1 MSEGMRAMGLE
12 RLRSIVP
19 PPAEPLEPGLPDG
32 WPQVEAELGTELP
45 DDFKRFT
52 ELYGSG
58 KFDDFLYLLN
68 PFAADP
74 AGNLVGSRDTMLEAY
89 AETRAK
95 FPDRL
100 PLPPWPEPG
109 GLLPLGRSDNGN
121 ELYWLTE
128 GQPARWPVVAFAG
141 RSTQH
146 EVHPHPVTE
155 FLALLLSGELET
167 SVFPGGFLRR
177 GTHRFIP
184 SV

>member
-1 MSEGMRAMGLE
+1 LGLE

-19 PPAEPLEPGLPDG
+19 PPAEPLEPGVRDG
-32 WPQVEAELGTELP
+32 WGRVEAELGTELP

-74 AGNLVGSRDTMLEAY
+74 AGSLLGARDTMLEAY

-121 ELYWLTE
+121 ELYWRTQGE
-128 GQPARWPVVAFAG
+128 PATWPVVAFAG
-141 RSTQH
+141 RSTRH
-146 EVHPHPVTE
+146 EIHPHSVTE
-155 FLALLLSGELET
+155 FLALLLSGELMT
-167 SVFPGGFLRR
+167 SVFPDSFLRR
-177 GTHRFIP
+177 ASHEFVP
-184 SV
+184 ST

>member
-1 MSEGMRAMGLE
+1 MDLE
-12 RLRSIVP
+12 RLRSIAP
-19 PPAEPLEPGLPDG
+19 PPEAPLEPGVLDE
-32 WPQVEAELGTELP
+32 WPRVEADLGTELP
-45 DDFKRFT
+45 EDFKRFT

-74 AGNLVGSRDTMLEAY
+74 AGNLVSGRDLMLDGY
-89 AETRAK
+89 AETRAR

-121 ELYWLTE
+121 ELYWLTR
-128 GQPARWPVVAFAG
+128 GRPADWGVVVFAG
-141 RSTQH
+141 RSTDH
-146 EVHPHPVTE
+146 ELHLQPVTR

-167 SVFPGGFLRR
+167 AMFPASFLLRER
-177 GTHRFIP
+177 HRFVP
-184 SV
+184 ST

>member
-1 MSEGMRAMGLE
+1 MGLE
-12 RLRSIVP
+12 RLRSVVP
-19 PPAEPLEPGLPDG
+19 PPAEPLERGEPARWAG
-32 WPQVEAELGTELP
+32 VEAELGTVLP
-45 DDFKRFT
+45 DDFKAFT

-74 AGNLVGSRDTMLEAY
+74 AGNLLAARDGMLAAY
-89 AETRAK
+89 AGTRAK
-95 FPDRL
+95 FPERL

-128 GQPARWPVVAFAG
+128 GSPPAWPVVAFAG
-141 RSTQH
+141 RSTRH
-146 EVHPHPVTE
+146 EVHRHPVTD

-167 SVFPGGFLRR
+167 GVFPDSFLRR
-177 GTHRFIP
+177 AAHEFIP
-184 SV
+184 SR

>member
-1 MSEGMRAMGLE
+1 MGLE
-12 RLRSIVP
+12 RLRSIAP
-19 PPAEPLEPGLPDG
+19 PPAEPLEPGVPDG
-32 WPQVEAELGTELP
+32 WPRVEAELGTALP

-74 AGNLVGSRDTMLEAY
+74 AGNLIAARDTMLEAY

-121 ELYWLTE
+121 ELYWLTGAE
-128 GQPARWPVVAFAG
+128 PAGWAVVAFAG
-141 RSTQH
+141 RSTRH
-146 EVHPHPVTE
+146 EIHPHPVTR
-155 FLALLLSGELET
+155 FLALLLSGDLET
-167 SVFPGGFLRR
+167 QVFPERFLR
-177 GTHRFIP
+177 GSTHEFVP
-184 SV
+184 SA

>member
-1 MSEGMRAMGLE
+1 MGLE

-19 PPAEPLEPGLPDG
+19 PPAEPLEAGAPDQ
-32 WPQVEAELGTELP
+32 WPRVEAELGTRLP

-74 AGNLVGSRDTMLEAY
+74 AGNLVAARDTMLAAY

-100 PLPPWPEPG
+100 PLPPYPEPG

-128 GQPARWPVVAFAG
+128 GEPSSWAVVAFAG
-141 RSTQH
+141 RSTRH
-146 EVHPHPVTE
+146 EIHRHPVTR
-155 FLALLLSGELET
+155 FLALLLSGALET
-167 SVFPGGFLRR
+167 KVFPDSFLRR
-177 GTHRFIP
+177 GSHQFVP
-184 SV
+184 ST

>member
-1 MSEGMRAMGLE
+1 MGLE
-12 RLRSIVP
+12 RLRSIAP
-19 PPAEPLEPGLPDG
+19 PPAAPLEPGEPDQ
-32 WPQVEAELGTELP
+32 WPRVEAELGTGLP

-74 AGNLVGSRDTMLEAY
+74 AGSLLGARDTMLVAY
-89 AETRAK
+89 AQTRAK
-95 FPDRL
+95 FPERL

-128 GQPARWPVVAFAG
+128 REPSSWPVVAFAG
-141 RSTQH
+141 RSTRH
-146 EVHPHPVTE
+146 EIHRHPVTG
-155 FLALLLSGELET
+155 FLARLLSGELDT
-167 SVFPGGFLRR
+167 GVFPDGFL
-177 GTHRFIP
+177 HRASHQFVP
-184 SV
+184 ST

>member
-1 MSEGMRAMGLE
+1 MGLE

-19 PPAEPLEPGLPDG
+19 PPAEPLEPGVPDQ
-32 WPQVEAELGTELP
+32 WPRVEAELGTGLP

-74 AGNLVGSRDTMLEAY
+74 AGSLLGARDTMLEAY

-95 FPDRL
+95 FPERL
-100 PLPPWPEPG
+100 PLPPWPQPG

-128 GQPARWPVVAFAG
+128 GSPAAWPVVAFAG

-146 EVHPHPVTE
+146 EVHRHPVTG
-155 FLALLLSGELET
+155 FLALLLSGKLQT
-167 SVFPGGFLRR
+167 SVFPDSFLRR
-177 GTHRFIP
+177 ASHEFIP
-184 SV
+184 ST

>member
-1 MSEGMRAMGLE
+1 MGLE
-12 RLRSIVP
+12 RLRSMVP
-19 PPAEPLEPGLPDG
+19 PPAEPLEPGVPDR
-32 WPQVEAELGTELP
+32 WPRVEAELGTGLP

-74 AGNLVGSRDTMLEAY
+74 AGSLLGASDTMLVAY
-89 AETRAK
+89 VQTRAK
-95 FPDRL
+95 FPERL
-100 PLPPWPEPG
+100 SLPPWPEPG

-128 GQPARWPVVAFAG
+128 GEPANWAVVAFAG

-146 EVHPHPVTE
+146 EIHRHPVTG
-155 FLALLLSGELET
+155 FLARLLSGELDT
-167 SVFPGGFLRR
+167 RVFPDGFVRR
-177 GTHRFIP
+177 ASHRFVP
-184 SV
+184 ST

>member
-1 MSEGMRAMGLE
+1 MSLE
-12 RLRSIVP
+12 RLRAIAP
-19 PPAEPLEPGLPDG
+19 PPPEPLEPAVPDR
-32 WPQVEAELGTELP
+32 WPKVEATIGTALP

-52 ELYGSG
+52 EVYGSG

-68 PFAADP
+68 PFAADG
-74 AGNLVGSRDTMLEAY
+74 AGNLVHQRDAMLGAY
-89 AETRAK
+89 GETRRK

-128 GQPARWPVVAFAG
+128 GEPAVWGTVAFAG
-141 RSTQH
+141 RSTMH
-146 EVHPHPVTE
+146 EVHRHPVTE

-167 SVFPGGFLRR
+167 HVFPESFLQRPR
-177 GTHRFIP
+177 HEFIP
-184 SV
+184 ST

>member
-1 MSEGMRAMGLE
+1 MGLE

-19 PPAEPLEPGLPDG
+19 PPAEPLEPGVPDQ
-32 WPQVEAELGTELP
+32 WPRVEAELGTGLP

-74 AGNLVGSRDTMLEAY
+74 AGSLLGARDTMLEAY
-89 AETRAK
+89 TETRAK
-95 FPDRL
+95 FPERL
-100 PLPPWPEPG
+100 PLPPWPQPG

-128 GQPARWPVVAFAG
+128 GSPAAWPVVAFAG
-141 RSTQH
+141 RSTRH
-146 EVHPHPVTE
+146 EVHDGPVTA
-155 FLALLLSGELET
+155 FLALLLSGKLQT
-167 SVFPGGFLRR
+167 SVFPDSFLRR
-177 GTHRFIP
+177 ASHEFIP
-184 SV
+184 ST